1 MRTTALV
8 IDDEAPIRKLVQRML
23 EPEVC
28 RVLEAGDGESGLRLI
43 ERAAPPVDIV
53 LTDWIM
59 PGLHGLDVVEV
70 LHKYRPSLP
79 VVVISGYT
87 STIHPIVRHGSRLS
101 ILEKPFTVHAVQSA
115 IAAMITRAVRARTHA
130 LEMREHAARA
140 RDRNVALREQVAA
153 TRAQV
158 DLVEA
163 AWAMHH
169 ARQNHQDVTS
179 QGPDTEERL

>member
-8 IDDEAPIRKLVQRML
+8 IDDEASIRKLVQQML

-43 ERAAPPVDIV
+43 ERANPPVDVV
-53 LTDWIM
+53 LTDWVM

-70 LHKYRPSLP
+70 LHEYRPNLP

-87 STIHPIVRHGSRLS
+87 STIHPIVRHGSRLH
-101 ILEKPFTVHAVQSA
+101 ILEKPFTVYAVQSA
-115 IAAMITRAVRARTHA
+115 VAAMIARAVRARTHA
-130 LEMREHAARA
+130 HDMRERAARA
-140 RDRNVALREQVAA
+140 RDRNAVLREHAA
-153 TRAQV
+153 VTRTQV

-163 AWAMHH
+163 AWAMHN
-169 ARQNHQDVTS
+169 ARQNHRDRVP
-179 QGPDTEERL
+179 QGPDIEERL

>member
-8 IDDEAPIRKLVQRML
+8 IDDEAPIRRLVQRML

-28 RVLEAGDGESGLRLI
+28 GVLEAGDGETGLRLI
-43 ERAAPPVDIV
+43 EQADPTVDLV

-70 LHKYRPSLP
+70 LREYRPNLP

-87 STIHPIVRHGSRLS
+87 STIHPIVRRGSRLC

-115 IAAMITRAVRARTHA
+115 VATMIARAARSRTNA
-130 LEMREHAARA
+130 REMRERAARA
-140 RDRNVALREQVAA
+140 RGRNAMLREHASA
-153 TRAQV
+153 MRTQV
-158 DLVEA
+158 DLVAA
-163 AWAMHH
+163 AWAMHN
-169 ARQNHQDVTS
+169 ARQNQRDQVHI
-179 QGPDTEERL
+179 GPDGEERR